1 MKGRRAV
8 GAHIQVTVNSLPS
21 INPAIDGDATGSDA
35 LQFRQGMSRV
45 AAAVHVV
52 TTDGPAGRAGFTASA
67 VAPVTDAPPTLL
79 VCINASGRSAEALKT
94 NAVFCVNA
102 LAFEDSAIS
111 DVFAG
116 RSDLNG
122 ADRFEVGA
130 WEPLVTGAPALVSS
144 LVSFD
149 CRLAD
154 AQLLATHHIVIG
166 EILAIRMGQS
176 RAALIYQGRAYRRL

>member
-1 MKGRRAV
+1 MRSARAP
-8 GAHIQVTVNSLPS
+8 QVTVSSLPS
-21 INPAIDGDATGSDA
+21 INPAVEGDATGSDA
-35 LQFRQGMSRV
+35 LEFREGMSRV

-52 TTDGPAGRAGFTASA
+52 TTDGPAGPAGFTASA

-79 VCINASGRSAEALKT
+79 VCINASGRSAEALNR

-102 LAFEDSAIS
+102 LAFDDQAIS
-111 DVFAG
+111 DAFAG
-116 RSDLNG
+116 RLDLTG
-122 ADRFEVGA
+122 GERFEIGA
-130 WEPLVTGAPALVSS
+130 WERLVTGAPALVSS

-166 EILAIRMGQS
+166 EIVAIRMGRS
-176 RAALIYQGRAYRRL
+176 RPALVYQGRAYRRL